1 MVLVTAFPSVFA
13 AAFPATAFLVAVAVA
28 SASAADI
35 APPPFLPPLPLFP
48 SLPHPDLAAA
58 VVSAAAEIV
67 AAELAAAVISAAA
80 ALSAAASTHLA
91 ADFKPGPE
99 GVAEGSAA
107 GQGVGSLRLAPP
119 TLVLSLRRRRRG
131 GLRDGA
137 SAVCVGCYVADCA

>member
-35 APPPFLPPLPLFP
+35 APAFLAAAAAV
-48 SLPHPDLAAA
+48 SVAAAPDLAAA
-58 VVSAAAEIV
+58 VVSAAAEIA
-67 AAELAAAVISAAA
+67 AAEIAAAVISAAA